1 MAEKKADKQ
10 KFVEGREVISITVM
24 LRQRC
29 FVFEERNTGH
39 EESQLH
45 GSYAFDF
52 LTFHDFP

>member
-39 EESQLH
+39 EESQ
-45 GSYAFDF
+45 GSEFENSQD
-52 LTFHDFP
+52 LIVNSPL